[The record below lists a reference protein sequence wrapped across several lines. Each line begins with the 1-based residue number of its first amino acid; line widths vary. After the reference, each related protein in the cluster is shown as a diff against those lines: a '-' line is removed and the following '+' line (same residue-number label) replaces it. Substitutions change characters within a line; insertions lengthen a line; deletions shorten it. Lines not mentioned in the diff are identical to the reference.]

1 VNTDRQQ
8 DGEGEPRGSAT
19 AARDPTSCSACVL
32 LQHSHAHRL
41 QSLPKQPA
49 DECDDSQCSAVQ
61 CSVVQRRWLAQRSD
75 LGRDELETLEL
86 SRLFVLQQIEDLRV
100 STLQTGLLIVVGG
113 SGLERGRG
121 QRDRQTEGRRGD
133 C

>member
-49 DECDDSQCSAVQ
+49 DERDDSQRSAVQ
-61 CSVVQRRWLAQRSD
+61 CSVAGWLSGLTSDAMSSSPLNCLVCSCCSRSKIS
-75 LGRDELETLEL
+75 GSAR
-86 SRLFVLQQIEDLRV
+86 SRL
-100 STLQTGLLIVVGG
+100 G
-113 SGLERGRG
+113 
-121 QRDRQTEGRRGD
+121 